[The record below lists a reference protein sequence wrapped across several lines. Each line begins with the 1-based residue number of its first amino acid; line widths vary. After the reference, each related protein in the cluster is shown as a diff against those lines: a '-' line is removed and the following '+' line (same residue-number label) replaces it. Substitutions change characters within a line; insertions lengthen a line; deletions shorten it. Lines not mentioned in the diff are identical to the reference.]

1 MSFDAFASVP
11 ASAPQTSSAPPVADT
26 TVSTQVST
34 PSAPPAP
41 SGDSAPVNDNGIKG
55 TKPNAV
61 QIDSA
66 GKGSVVDPAAAAAAF
81 NPEFKFKVMDKEHE
95 IPEMFRALIKD
106 PDSQK
111 AVKDIFERAY
121 GLDPVK
127 GRMKEYQTQLNDVKP
142 KLQAF
147 ENGVNELRKFV
158 SKDDYDSFLKYM
170 NIPEEK
176 MLQWAV
182 NKAKYMELP
191 PEQRQVLDAKRQAEE
206 RLYQLEKQNTDF
218 QSQLVEQK
226 NQAKVTDLR
235 TELSKPD
242 ITAFAKAYDQRMGQD
257 GKFIE
262 AVIEVGKAAYFGSQG
277 KVDLT
282 AAEAVQ
288 RVVALA
294 GGLPAQ
300 SRPTAQPV
308 IPAQGNEA
316 AGMVTQAEPP
326 AKKNT
331 LPNLAGKSATSVS
344 KPKFKSLDEIRK
356 HAQSL
361 GKG

>member
-1 MSFDAFASVP
+1 MSFDAFSP
-11 ASAPQTSSAPPVADT
+11 TSGGSASAPQTSSAPPVADT
-26 TVSTQVST
+26 TVSTSST
-34 PSAPPAP
+34 PPA
-41 SGDSAPVNDNGIKG
+41 SGGQKAATGASDAIKG
-55 TKPNAV
+55 TKPNSV
-61 QIDSA
+61 QIDPA
-66 GKGSVVDPAAAAAAF
+66 GAGSVVDPAAAAAAF
-81 NPEFKFKVMDKEHE
+81 APEFKFKVMDKEHE
-95 IPEMFRALIKD
+95 IPEMFRSLIKD

-127 GRMKEYQTQLNDVKP
+127 GRMKEYQTQLGDIKP

-147 ENGVNELRKFV
+147 EAGVNELRTFV
-158 SKDDYDSFLKYM
+158 QKDDFDSFLKYL

-191 PEQRQVLDAKRQAEE
+191 PEQRQVQDAKRAAEE
-206 RLYQLEKQNTDF
+206 RLYQLEKQNRDLETQF
-218 QSQLVEQK
+218 VEQK
-226 NQAKVTDLR
+226 NHAKVTDLR
-235 TELSKPD
+235 TELTKPD
-242 ITAFAKAYDQRMGQD
+242 ITNFSKAYDQRV
-257 GKFIE
+257 GKEGAFIE

-294 GGLPAQ
+294 GGFPSQQTGAAPVLPAQ
-300 SRPTAQPV
+300 GVQT
-308 IPAQGNEA
+308 EA
-316 AGMVTQAEPP
+316 HGSGAGSPG
-326 AKKNT
+326 KKNT

-344 KPKFKSLDEIRK
+344 KPRFKSLDEIRK
-356 HAQSL
+356 HAQTL
-361 GKG
+361 KG